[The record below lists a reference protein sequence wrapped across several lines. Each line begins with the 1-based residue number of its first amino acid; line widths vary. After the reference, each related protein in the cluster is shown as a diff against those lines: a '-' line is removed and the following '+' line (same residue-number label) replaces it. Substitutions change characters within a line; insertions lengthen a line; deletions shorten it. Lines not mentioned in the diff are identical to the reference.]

1 MKKNSTDSRKARAM
15 LTVSRVLVYALL
27 IFLSILCLFSFYML
41 IINASRT
48 NADLQGGFKALPQ
61 GHFLENLINAWNDS
75 SINIPRGMLNSFVIA
90 AATAILSTYFSAL
103 TAYGL
108 HAYQFKL
115 KRIAFLFI
123 MAVMVIPKQVSAAGF
138 VQLCYKLKLTNSY
151 LPLILPGIAAPVVFF
166 YMIQYMKS
174 VLPMEIVEAA
184 RVDGSGE
191 FFTFNRIVLP
201 MLKPAISVQLIFTFV
216 ESWNNYFLPA
226 LLLDKA
232 EMKTV
237 PIMIAQLR
245 AADYSKFDLGKVY
258 MFILLAICRCCSCT
272 SSCPAISSRESPPA
286 LSRAEALIAAKKRAR
301 PQDIPAGGHVT
312 DCFFGG
318 TEKPPRAAKKHP
330 ICRTASSAG

>member
-1 MKKNSTDSRKARAM
+1 MKNNSADSRKARAM
-15 LTVSRVLVYALL
+15 LIFSRVLVYALL
-27 IFLSILCLFSFYML
+27 VFLSVLCLFSFYML
-41 IINASRT
+41 IVNASRT

-61 GHFLENLINAWNDS
+61 GHFLENLVNAWNDS
-75 SINIPRGMLNSFVIA
+75 SINIPRGMLNSFIVA
-90 AATAILSTYFSAL
+90 AATAVLSTYFSAL

-108 HAYQFKL
+108 HAYNFRL
-115 KRIAFLFI
+115 KHAAFLFI
-123 MAVMVIPKQVSAAGF
+123 MAVMVIPKQVSATGF
-138 VQLCYKLKLTNSY
+138 VQLCYKL
-151 LPLILPGIAAPVVFF
+151 
-166 YMIQYMKS
+166 KS

-201 MLKPAISVQLIFTFV
+201 MLKPAISVQMIFTFV

-258 MFILLAICRCCSCT
+258 MFILLAIL
-272 SSCPAISSRESPPA
+272 PVLLVYIF
-286 LSRAEALIAAKKRAR
+286 LSRYIVKGVT
-301 PQDIPAGGHVT
+301 AGSVKG
-312 DCFFGG
+312 
-318 TEKPPRAAKKHP
+318 
-330 ICRTASSAG
+330 